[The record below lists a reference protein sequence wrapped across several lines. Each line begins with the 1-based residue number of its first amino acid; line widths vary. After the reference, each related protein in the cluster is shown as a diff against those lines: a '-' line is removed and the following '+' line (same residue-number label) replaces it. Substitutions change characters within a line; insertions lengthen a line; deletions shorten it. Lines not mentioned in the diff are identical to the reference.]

1 MEKRP
6 IIKAP
11 LSNKDKI
18 NSLTED
24 FGNVVSEWNEELD
37 KVYRIYGKGLSGLIC
52 YDFLQFDKW
61 SFYSLLATFFIGAYL
76 GNFYLFWGSAIVFIF
91 LLIMKGTYCELMRKK
106 IKKELDHISGKYE
119 SKLGGL
125 IEQLTSQFKNKIRID
140 FDIPVPVNEMFVY
153 AEDIDFIVFNNKGQR
168 FIWSPLTDV
177 EYVD

>member
-1 MEKRP
+1 MGTP
-6 IIKAP
+6 IVKAP
-11 LSNKDKI
+11 LSNKDNI
-18 NSLTED
+18 ISLTED

-119 SKLGGL
+119 SKLDSL
-125 IEQLTSQFKNKIRID
+125 IEQLTSQLNNINKID
-140 FDIPVPVNEMFVY
+140 FNIPYPVNGIYDYV
-153 AEDIDFIVFNNKGQR
+153 DIDFIVFNNKGQR
-168 FIWSPLTDV
+168 FIWNPLTDV